1 MKAKG
6 TSFSMKHL
14 LDCNGKTLDLS
25 TPKVMGILNI
35 TPDSFYDGNPHRSLD
50 EIIALSRKMI
60 NEGATM
66 LDIGGLSTRPGAQE
80 ASKEEEWKRIEFVL
94 KNLRQTFPE
103 TILSIDTFQSFVAER
118 AIALGADMINDISGG
133 AFDKKM
139 PEIVATKNI
148 PFVLMHIQGR
158 PGNMQL
164 NPEYKNLIEDIKTF
178 FTKQI
183 QIFKELAFDKIILD
197 PGFGFGKTLE
207 HNYSLLKNLKEFED
221 FGFPILAGLSR
232 KSMINKVLSTL
243 PSEALN
249 GTTIVNTIALQNG
262 AKILRVHDVK
272 EAMEAIKIVDCLK
285 VAP

>member
-1 MKAKG
+1 
-6 TSFSMKHL
+6 
-14 LDCNGKTLDLS
+14 
-25 TPKVMGILNI
+25 
-35 TPDSFYDGNPHRSLD
+35 
-50 EIIALSRKMI
+50 
-60 NEGATM
+60 
-66 LDIGGLSTRPGAQE
+66 
-80 ASKEEEWKRIEFVL
+80 
-94 KNLRQTFPE
+94 
-103 TILSIDTFQSFVAER
+103 
-118 AIALGADMINDISGG
+118 
-133 AFDKKM
+133 
-139 PEIVATKNI
+139 
-148 PFVLMHIQGR
+148 MHIQGR

-164 NPEYKNLIEDIKTF
+164 NPEYKNLIEDIKAF
-178 FTKQI
+178 FAKQI

-272 EAMEAIKIVDCLK
+272 EAMEAIKIVDRLNPIAK
-285 VAP
+285 I